1 MLRGI
6 CARDEQGKSA
16 PGAQAGYARREPEK
30 TVLYKVI
37 QEHLESF
44 LAEYPGLPAYVVEEF
59 RSYLDCGI
67 LARGHVL
74 LKCGVCGRE
83 AAVAFSCKGRT
94 FCPSCLTRRM
104 HATAMDL
111 EGRVL
116 PVAAYR
122 HWVLA
127 FPMQVRFHLARDE
140 ELLGKLRQIFVRA
153 VHTWLRAKARKMGV
167 ARPLT
172 GAVAFTQRFSSRLML
187 YPHVHCVIP
196 DGVFAQGEDG
206 KLVFHELRPK
216 DEDVAKIAK
225 RIAKRSHRLLAT
237 LEEIDPDAL
246 DQVRGQAIQGELAL
260 KIVPV
265 EAVEEVKGRL
275 LANVEGFS
283 LQAQRRLHQSDR
295 RGLEFLLR
303 YVLRPPFALERMRQ
317 LPSGKIELGLKRP
330 LGNGLATIELTPMA
344 LLRRLASIVPP
355 PGNHDTSYFGV
366 FAAHSK
372 WRRQL
377 VRPRRKDPEDCQTH
391 PWLFEARWA
400 SRGCD
405 AGEQRP
411 GERGVGRAVHPVG
424 EAPQARVWDRRAP
437 MRMRRSDG
445 GEAVRDRRGEDPAEP
460 RAARAVGGT
469 AQGREGA

>member
-1 MLRGI
+1 
-6 CARDEQGKSA
+6 
-16 PGAQAGYARREPEK
+16 
-30 TVLYKVI
+30 
-37 QEHLESF
+37 
-44 LAEYPGLPAYVVEEF
+44 
-59 RSYLDCGI
+59 
-67 LARGHVL
+67 
-74 LKCGVCGRE
+74 
-83 AAVAFSCKGRT
+83 
-94 FCPSCLTRRM
+94 M

-153 VHTWLRAKARKMGV
+153 VNTWLRAKARKMGV

-355 PGNHDTSYFGV
+355 PGNRDTSYFGV

-391 PWLFEARWA
+391 PGLFEARWA

-424 EAPQARVWDRRAP
+424 EAPQARVRDRRAA

-469 AQGREGA
+469 TQGRERA